1 MAADLDPR
9 RLLRSARRLLGR
21 LPAVTAPFARAPD
34 QPALALR
41 DPWPGE
47 PMRGSRLLKGEYAT
61 GGVVLP
67 LLPEAWAG
75 GDWPAVAA
83 EEAHG
88 FAWLRDL
95 RALGSDA
102 ARLRARALILGWLE
116 AVPRLSPC
124 AFGEAATGAR
134 LAAWLTHWD
143 FVAASAEEP
152 FRRAMMARAWE
163 DARDLAAALPAETI
177 DRRAFTALKGLIAAG
192 AALPGGEP
200 WLARALRFLG
210 QEIERQILP
219 DGGHVERSPQGL
231 AAVLMDLIEIRSWL
245 AAAKAAVPDTL
256 ASAIAR
262 AAPMLAALRHG
273 DGGLALFNGSREGS
287 AALLSLVLAQAETRL
302 RPAARSPGMR
312 LERLAAGRTVL
323 IVDAG
328 VPPPRG
334 QDRLAHAGTLA
345 FELSV
350 GRDRLIVNCGAAPA
364 APAAWRDALRATAA
378 HSTLVIADVNSSE
391 LKPEGLGRRPE
402 EVMLQRH
409 EANGAHWLDAS
420 HDGWRRPFGAIHRRR
435 LYLGDSG
442 EDIRGEDAI
451 ESALPQPFAIRFHL
465 HPSVTASLLQD
476 GAGVLL
482 RTPNSGGFVMRADG
496 ARLALEES
504 VYAGG
509 EERRR
514 TQQIVLSGRPEDGPC
529 LVKWAITRAG
539 GG

>member
-1 MAADLDPR
+1 MAADFDPSR
-9 RLLRSARRLLGR
+9 WLRSARRLLGR
-21 LPAVTAPFARAPD
+21 LPSVSATFARIPS

-41 DPWPGE
+41 DPWPGD
-47 PMRGSRLLKGEYAT
+47 PTQGGRLLKGELAAC
-61 GGVVLP
+61 GAVVP
-67 LLPEAWAG
+67 LLPEAWG
-75 GDWPAVAA
+75 TTWPPVVAEA
-83 EEAHG
+83 AHG

-116 AVPRLSPC
+116 AAPRLSPT

-143 FVAASAEEP
+143 FVAASADEA
-152 FRRAMMARAWE
+152 FRQAMMARVWE
-163 DARDLAAALPAETI
+163 DARDLAAALPAETM
-177 DRRAFTALKGLIAAG
+177 DRRAFTVLKGLVAAG
-192 AALPGGEP
+192 AALPGGEA

-219 DGGHVERSPQGL
+219 DGGHVERSPEGL
-231 AAVLMDLIEIRSWL
+231 AAVLMDLIEIRGWL
-245 AAAKAAVPDTL
+245 AAAKVAIPDSLAA
-256 ASAIAR
+256 AIAR

-287 AALLSLVLAQAETRL
+287 ASLLSLLLAQTEARI
-302 RPAARSPGMR
+302 RPATRSPAMR

-328 VPPPRG
+328 PPPPRG
-334 QDRLAHAGTLA
+334 QDRLSHAGTLS

-364 APAAWRDALRATAA
+364 APDAWRDALRATAA

-402 EVMLQRH
+402 DVTLQRH
-409 EANGAHWLDAS
+409 EANGAHWLDAT
-420 HDGWRRPFGAIHRRR
+420 HDGWRKPFGAIHRRR

-451 ESALPQPFAIRFHL
+451 EAPLPQPFAIRFHL
-465 HPSVTASLLQD
+465 HPSVTASLQQD

-496 ARLALEES
+496 ARLSLEES
-504 VYAGG
+504 VYAGTD
-509 EERRR
+509 ERRR
-514 TQQIVLSGRPEDGPC
+514 TQQIVLSGGPEDGPC

-539 GG
+539 AG

>member
-1 MAADLDPR
+1 MAADLDPSR
-9 RLLRSARRLLGR
+9 WLRSARRLLGR
-21 LPAVTAPFARAPD
+21 MPTISAPFSRIPD
-34 QPALALR
+34 QPVLALR

-47 PMRGSRLLKGEYAT
+47 PGLGGQLLKGEVPVQ
-61 GGVVLP
+61 GMVLP
-67 LLPEAWAG
+67 LVPEAWAATA
-75 GDWPAVAA
+75 WPDVAA
-83 EEAHG
+83 ERAHG
-88 FAWLRDL
+88 FVWLRDL

-116 AVPRLSPC
+116 AAPRLPPI
-124 AFGEAATGAR
+124 AFSEAATGGR
-134 LAAWLTHWD
+134 LAAWLAHWD
-143 FVAASAEEP
+143 FVAASADEP
-152 FRRAMMARAWE
+152 FRQAMMARAWQ
-163 DARDLAAALPAETI
+163 DARDLAAALPAETM

-192 AALPGGEP
+192 VALPAGES
-200 WLARALRFLG
+200 WLARAVRFLN

-219 DGGHVERSPQGL
+219 DGGHVERSPEGL
-231 AAVLMDLIEIRSWL
+231 AAVLMELVEIRGWL
-245 AAAKAAVPDTL
+245 ATAKVGIPDSLT
-256 ASAIAR
+256 AAIAR

-273 DGGLALFNGSREGS
+273 DGGLALFNGSREG
-287 AALLSLVLAQAETRL
+287 APPLLSLLLAQTEARL
-302 RPAARSPGMR
+302 RPAGRAPAMR

-328 VPPPRG
+328 APPPRG

-364 APAAWRDALRATAA
+364 APETWRDALRATAA

-402 EVMLQRH
+402 EVTLQRH

-420 HDGWRRPFGAIHRRR
+420 HDGWRKPFGAIHRRR

-451 ESALPQPFAIRFHL
+451 EAPLPQPFAIRFHL
-465 HPSVTASLLQD
+465 HPSVTASLQQD

-482 RTPNSGGFVMRADG
+482 RTPNNAGFVMRAEG
-496 ARLALEES
+496 ARLSLEES
-504 VYAGG
+504 VYAGA

-514 TQQIVLSGRPEDGPC
+514 TQQIVLSGGPEDGPC
-529 LVKWAITRAG
+529 LVKWALTRAG